1 MIGKILG
8 NRYRLL
14 ELIGEGGMAL
24 VYKAECSL
32 LCRIVAIKIL
42 RPQFASDAEFV
53 ERFRREARSAA
64 SLSHPNVV
72 SIYDVGQDEGL
83 DYIVM
88 EYIPGSTLKD
98 IIKHEAP
105 LSVDRALNI
114 TRQIAEALNHAHQ
127 RNIIH
132 RDIKPHNILVTP
144 DGRIKV
150 TDFGIARAVS
160 AGSLTQTGEVMGS
173 VQYLSPEQAR
183 GGAVG
188 PQSDLYS
195 LGCVLYE
202 LLTGS
207 VPFTGDTPISIAF
220 QHLQGEFVPL
230 LKVRPEISLE
240 VDNIVKRATA
250 KNLTDRYSSA
260 LALLKDIDLARG
272 QSRPE
277 KYYEDNQ
284 GYDEANE
291 PTQVW
296 KRVHKH
302 KGEPISSNKRSL
314 FYWTLG
320 SIGITL
326 VFLIVLTLYALNVF
340 TPPRPEVIVP
350 DLIGKELSEAREI
363 LKTNK
368 LRIRIVYNLY
378 NPEYPAGVVISQKPA
393 AGQKK
398 KSQAE
403 VEVVVSKG
411 PELVKIPDLIG
422 KTQLE
427 AELTLEEVGLKL
439 GGILTGNNPTAT
451 EGTVIKQLPET
462 GAQIQRGSSVT
473 ITINVMTGNL
483 VQVPN
488 FIGRTLTEVRAELGT
503 LGLSFNKAVSAP
515 DDIYPSGTITNQDPA
530 PSFRVP
536 QGTAMTFFVSSGPN
550 HK

>member
-32 LCRIVAIKIL
+32 LCRYVAVKIL

-88 EYIPGSTLKD
+88 EYVPGSTLKD
-98 IIKHEAP
+98 IIKQDAP
-105 LSVDRALNI
+105 LALDRALNI
-114 TRQIAEALNHAHQ
+114 TRQIAEGLNHAHQ

-160 AGSLTQTGEVMGS
+160 AGSLTQAGEVMGS
-173 VQYLSPEQAR
+173 VQYLSPEQAK
-183 GGAVG
+183 GGTVG

-202 LLTGS
+202 LLTGT
-207 VPFTGDTPISIAF
+207 VPFKGDTPISIAF
-220 QHLQGEFVPL
+220 QHLQGDFVPL
-230 LKVRPEISLE
+230 LKVRPEIPAA
-240 VDNIVKRATA
+240 VDNIVKKAIA
-250 KNLTDRYSSA
+250 KNQEERYGSA
-260 LALLKDIDLARG
+260 LALLKDIDLIRG
-272 QSRPE
+272 QARPE
-277 KYYEDNQ
+277 KYYKDNQ
-284 GYDEANE
+284 VYDETDE

-296 KRVHKH
+296 KKVSKS
-302 KGEPISSNKRSL
+302 KGVSVSTEKKRWL
-314 FYWTLG
+314 YWIFG
-320 SIGITL
+320 SIGVTL
-326 VFLIVLTLYALNVF
+326 GFLIVLTLYALNVF
-340 TPPRPEVIVP
+340 IPPRPEVTVP
-350 DLIGKELSEAREI
+350 NVVGKELSEAREI
-363 LKTNK
+363 LKTNR
-368 LRIRIVYNLY
+368 LRIRIVYNIY
-378 NPEYPAGVVISQKPA
+378 NPEYPANTIISQKPL

-422 KTQLE
+422 KTQIE
-427 AELTLEEVGLKL
+427 AELALEEAGLRL
-439 GGILTGNNPTAT
+439 GQILTGNNPTAT

-473 ITINVMTGNL
+473 VTINVMTGNL

-503 LGLSFNKAVSAP
+503 LGLTFNKAISAP
-515 DDIYPSGTITNQDPA
+515 DNIYPSGTITNQDPA

-536 QGTAMTFFVSSGPN
+536 QGTAMTFFVSSGP
-550 HK
+550 K

>member
-32 LCRIVAIKIL
+32 LCRYVAVKIL

-88 EYIPGSTLKD
+88 EYVPGSTLKD
-98 IIKHEAP
+98 IIKQDAP
-105 LSVDRALNI
+105 LALDRALNI
-114 TRQIAEALNHAHQ
+114 TRQIAEGLNHAHQ

-160 AGSLTQTGEVMGS
+160 AGSLTQAGEVMGS
-173 VQYLSPEQAR
+173 VQYLSPEQAK
-183 GGAVG
+183 GGTVG

-202 LLTGS
+202 LLTGT
-207 VPFTGDTPISIAF
+207 VPFKGDTPISIAF
-220 QHLQGEFVPL
+220 QHLQGDFVPL
-230 LKVRPEISLE
+230 LKVRPEIPAA
-240 VDNIVKRATA
+240 VDNIVKKAIA
-250 KNLTDRYSSA
+250 KNQEERYGSA
-260 LALLKDIDLARG
+260 LALLKDIDLIRG
-272 QSRPE
+272 QARPE
-277 KYYEDNQ
+277 KYYKDNQ
-284 GYDEANE
+284 VYDETDE

-296 KRVHKH
+296 KKVSKS
-302 KGEPISSNKRSL
+302 KGVSVSTEKKRWL
-314 FYWTLG
+314 YWIFG
-320 SIGITL
+320 SIGVTL
-326 VFLIVLTLYALNVF
+326 SFLIVLTLYALNVF
-340 TPPRPEVIVP
+340 IPPRPEVTVP
-350 DLIGKELSEAREI
+350 NVVGKELSEAREI
-363 LKTNK
+363 LKTNR
-368 LRIRIVYNLY
+368 LRIRIVYNIY
-378 NPEYPAGVVISQKPA
+378 NPEYPANTIISQKPL

-422 KTQLE
+422 KTQIE
-427 AELTLEEVGLKL
+427 AELALEEAGLRL
-439 GGILTGNNPTAT
+439 GQILTGNNPTAT

-473 ITINVMTGNL
+473 VTINVMTGNL

-503 LGLSFNKAVSAP
+503 LGLTFNKAISAP
-515 DDIYPSGTITNQDPA
+515 DNIYPSGTITNQDPA

-536 QGTAMTFFVSSGPN
+536 QGTAMTFFVSSGP
-550 HK
+550 K

>member
-105 LSVDRALNI
+105 LSVERALNI
-114 TRQIAEALNHAHQ
+114 TRQIAEGLNHAHQ

-144 DGRIKV
+144 DRRIKV

-160 AGSLTQTGEVMGS
+160 AGSLTQAGEVMGS
-173 VQYLSPEQAR
+173 VQYLSPEQAK
-183 GGAVG
+183 GGTVG

-202 LLTGS
+202 LLTGT
-207 VPFTGDTPISIAF
+207 VPFKGDTPISIAF

-230 LKVRPEISLE
+230 LKVRPEVPME
-240 VDNIVKRATA
+240 VDNIVKKATA
-250 KNLTDRYSSA
+250 KNLTERYISA
-260 LALLKDIDLARG
+260 SALLKDIDMAWG

-277 KYYEDNQ
+277 KYYEENQ
-284 GYDEANE
+284 VYDETNE

-296 KRVHKH
+296 KRLSQHKE
-302 KGEPISSNKRSL
+302 KSGSSGGKRWIFWTFGSL
-314 FYWTLG
+314 
-320 SIGITL
+320 GITL
-326 VFLIVLTLYALNVF
+326 IFLIILTLYALNVF

-350 DLIGKELSEAREI
+350 NLVGKELSNAREI
-363 LKTNK
+363 LKNNQ
-368 LRIRIVYNLY
+368 LRIKIVYNLY
-378 NPEYPAGVVISQKPA
+378 NSEYPAGVVISQKPT

-398 KSQAE
+398 RSQAE

-422 KTQLE
+422 KTQIE
-427 AELTLEEVGLKL
+427 AELALEEVGLKL

-462 GAQIQRGSSVT
+462 GAQIQRGSSVS
-473 ITINVMTGNL
+473 ITVNVMTGNL
-483 VQVPN
+483 VQIPN

-515 DDIYPSGTITNQDPA
+515 DDIYPAGVITNQDPA

-536 QGTAMTFFVSSGPN
+536 QGTAMTFYVSSGPN

>member
-1 MIGKILG
+1 VVGKILG

-32 LCRIVAIKIL
+32 LCRNVAIKIL

-72 SIYDVGQDEGL
+72 SIYDVGQEEGL

-88 EYIPGSTLKD
+88 EYVPGRTLKD
-98 IIKHEAP
+98 IIKQEAP
-105 LSVDRALNI
+105 LSVERSLNI
-114 TRQIAEALNHAHQ
+114 TRQIAEGLNHAHH
-127 RNIIH
+127 RSIIH

-160 AGSLTQTGEVMGS
+160 AGSLTQAGEVMGS
-173 VQYLSPEQAR
+173 VQYLSPEQAK
-183 GGAVG
+183 GGTVG

-202 LLTGS
+202 LLTGM
-207 VPFTGDTPISIAF
+207 VPFKGDTPISIAF
-220 QHLQGEFVPL
+220 QHLQGDYVPL
-230 LKVRPEISLE
+230 LKVRPEIPVE
-240 VDNIVKRATA
+240 VDNIVKKAIA
-250 KNLTDRYSSA
+250 KNLEERYNSA
-260 LALLKDIDLARG
+260 MAFLKDIDLVRG

-277 KYYEDNQ
+277 KYYEENQ
-284 GYDEANE
+284 VYDETNE

-296 KRVHKH
+296 KRVPKNNGKH
-302 KGEPISSNKRSL
+302 EPTEKKRWL
-314 FYWTLG
+314 YWTVG
-320 SIGITL
+320 TIGATL
-326 VFLIVLTLYALNVF
+326 LFLIVLTLYALNVF
-340 TPPRPEVIVP
+340 IPPRPEVIVP
-350 DLIGKELSEAREI
+350 NVVGKELTEAGEI
-363 LKTNK
+363 LKTNQ
-368 LRIRIVYNLY
+368 LRIRIVNRIY
-378 NPEYPAGVVISQKPA
+378 NPEYPSNTIISQKPIP
-393 AGQKK
+393 GQKK
-398 KSQAE
+398 KSKAE

-411 PELVKIPDLIG
+411 PELVRIPDLLG
-422 KTQLE
+422 KTQIE
-427 AELTLEEVGLKL
+427 AQLALEEAGLKL
-439 GGILTGNNPTAT
+439 GEILTGNNPSAT
-451 EGTVIKQLPET
+451 EGTVIKQLPER

-473 ITINVMTGNL
+473 ITVNVMTGNL

-488 FIGRTLTEVRAELGT
+488 FIGRTLTEVRAELST

-536 QGTAMTFFVSSGPN
+536 QGTAMTFFVSSGP
-550 HK
+550 K

>member
-32 LCRIVAIKIL
+32 LCRNVAIKIL

-53 ERFRREARSAA
+53 ERFRRESRSAA

-88 EYIPGSTLKD
+88 EYVPGRTLKD

-114 TRQIAEALNHAHQ
+114 TRQIAEGLNHAHQ

-144 DGRIKV
+144 DGRTKV
-150 TDFGIARAVS
+150 TDFGIARAIS
-160 AGSLTQTGEVMGS
+160 AGSLTQAGEVMGS
-173 VQYLSPEQAR
+173 VQYLSPEQAK
-183 GGAVG
+183 GGTVG
-188 PQSDLYS
+188 PQSDIYS

-202 LLTGS
+202 LLTGT
-207 VPFTGDTPISIAF
+207 VPFKGDTPISIAF
-220 QHLQGEFVPL
+220 QHLQGDYVPL
-230 LKVRPEISLE
+230 LKARPEVPVE
-240 VDNIVKRATA
+240 VDNIVKKAIAT
-250 KNLTDRYSSA
+250 NLIERYGSA
-260 LALLKDIDLARG
+260 MALLKDIDLVWG
-272 QSRPE
+272 QPRLQ
-277 KYYEDNQ
+277 KYYEENPV
-284 GYDEANE
+284 YDETNE

-296 KRVHKH
+296 RRVPKNQGESVSSEGKRW
-302 KGEPISSNKRSL
+302 L
-314 FYWTLG
+314 YWTFG
-320 SIGITL
+320 SIGVTL
-326 VFLIVLTLYALNVF
+326 AFLIVLTLYALNIF
-340 TPPRPEVIVP
+340 TPPRPEVVVP
-350 DLIGKELSEAREI
+350 NVVGKELAEAREI
-363 LKTNK
+363 LKNNK
-368 LRIRIVYNLY
+368 LRVRIVNNIF
-378 NPEYPAGVVISQKPA
+378 NPEYPANTVISQKPV

-398 KSQAE
+398 RSQAE

-411 PELVKIPDLIG
+411 PELVRIPDLIG
-422 KTQLE
+422 KTQIE
-427 AELTLEEVGLKL
+427 AELALEETGLKL
-439 GGILTGNNPTAT
+439 GGVLTGNNPSAT

-473 ITINVMTGNL
+473 ITVNVMTGNL

-515 DDIYPSGTITNQDPA
+515 DDIYPSGTITNQEPA

-536 QGTAMTFFVSSGPN
+536 QGTAMTFFVSSGP
-550 HK
+550 K